1 MQRAEFIICF
11 FGFVVIIYLILCLD
25 VLL

>member
-1 MQRAEFIICF
+1 MKYAEFIIGCI
-11 FGFVVIIYLILCLD
+11 GFVVIIYLILCLD